1 MGVSGATGAFG
12 AVDTSG
18 AVAAH
23 AALYSTSRIPDACQI
38 IEAIV
43 RHVSARRAKISMQ
56 NSHKFQKH
64 SAVVGYTLGLGNFLK
79 RIAHKNAQRNT
90 Q

>member
-1 MGVSGATGAFG
+1 MGVSVATGAFG

-56 NSHKFQKH
+56 NNPQRGKDI
-64 SAVVGYTLGLGNFLK
+64 AVVGYTLNLGV
-79 RIAHKNAQRNT
+79 IY
-90 Q
+90 